1 MAYISAG
8 GLNWLAARIA
18 GVEITISA
26 HTASPGDAGT
36 ANELSSSGGNPV
48 RNYARKAVPA
58 ANWSADAATTDNDA
72 VIEIFTPNATSAGD
86 TVSHIGY
93 WFPTGQISAAS
104 GFFGWVALR
113 AGVTTVESE
122 PLRIAAGTADFTFS
136 LASA

>member
-26 HTASPGDAGT
+26 HTASPGDTGA
-36 ANELSSSGGNPV
+36 ANELSSAGA

-72 VIEIFTPNATSAGD
+72 VIEIFTPVAASAGD

-93 WFPTGQISAAS
+93 WFPAAQISAAA

-113 AGVTTVESE
+113 AGVTTVEME